1 MFGISRLF
9 ITVWVICW
17 YQHMSDAFHLSI
29 QSISAPS
36 RHVGFVPRSQTPRV
50 LLNVHEN
57 QNDEPPS
64 QDREDFIAVS
74 SNLGEFNPSKKIPIK
89 REVVVGDPQQ
99 RLLKE
104 KEISV
109 TAILKELAAI
119 QAQGPQKYC
128 ILGSRHCSFLHQQIV
143 ELL

>member
-1 MFGISRLF
+1 MKSPGTRAQNGQSTLAYHSKRNR
-9 ITVWVICW
+9 
-17 YQHMSDAFHLSI
+17 I
-29 QSISAPS
+29 QKLHASYDQNEDLDQERALLTSAAS
-36 RHVGFVPRSQTPRV
+36 
-50 LLNVHEN
+50 E
-57 QNDEPPS
+57 
-64 QDREDFIAVS
+64 
-74 SNLGEFNPSKKIPIK
+74 LGEFNPSKKIPIK

-128 ILGSRHCSFLHQQIV
+128 ILGTRHCSFLHQQIV

>member
-1 MFGISRLF
+1 MSRNLCVCIS
-9 ITVWVICW
+9 VWMLCW
-17 YQHMSDAFHLSI
+17 WYRISDAF
-29 QSISAPS
+29 QFPMQKISVSPS
-36 RHVGFVPRSQTPRV
+36 RQRRTQ
-50 LLNVHEN
+50 VHTLYVRDNE
-57 QNDEPPS
+57 NDEPIGYRNDLIS
-64 QDREDFIAVS
+64 GAND
-74 SNLGEFNPSKKIPIK
+74 LGEFKPSKKIPIK
-89 REVVVGDPQQ
+89 REVIVGDPQQ